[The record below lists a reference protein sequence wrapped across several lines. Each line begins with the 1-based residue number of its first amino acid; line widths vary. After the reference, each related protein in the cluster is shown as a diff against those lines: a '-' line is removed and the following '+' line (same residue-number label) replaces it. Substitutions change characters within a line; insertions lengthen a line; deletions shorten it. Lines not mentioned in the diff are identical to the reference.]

1 MKKITSFL
9 LILSVIFLSSCANK
23 PSDDV
28 ITTTEKNSA
37 ITTESNLINESDLTT
52 VTTNGQPTTRAT
64 VFYTHEIET
73 NPSDP
78 YSFVIKKRCE
88 EFKHQWEN
96 TDIYNDFSAE
106 GFELYLKYFKDIY
119 YFLYDLDKDG
129 TNELLLGGWQKI
141 GYYTEEPDPPKKI
154 CISSA
159 YAIQDGKA
167 VKLNSGT
174 WWDFEFVWDRVLL
187 SNGII
192 MTTWGIKE
200 DPSYSFFSYENNSL
214 IFKGALYHTEN
225 GEYCKR
231 KSMKYF
237 DEQTISTAE
246 HDRIYNEMCGNSSVV
261 DINWKRIDEYGM

>member
-9 LILSVIFLSSCANK
+9 LILSVIFLSSCTSK
-23 PSDDV
+23 HDDNTSTTITNQSTTI
-28 ITTTEKNSA
+28 ITTTEESHTSSSVQNNDPNTKFFYNKE
-37 ITTESNLINESDLTT
+37 ITVD
-52 VTTNGQPTTRAT
+52 
-64 VFYTHEIET
+64 
-73 NPSDP
+73 PSDP
-78 YSFVIKKRCE
+78 YSAFMKKHCE
-88 EFKHQWEN
+88 EYAKAWERRAKEDGN
-96 TDIYNDFSAE
+96 TIEIFNNYIVYHPDV
-106 GFELYLKYFKDIY
+106 Y

-129 TNELLLGGWQKI
+129 TNELLLGSWQKI

-159 YAIQDGKA
+159 YAIQDGEA
-167 VKLNSGT
+167 VKLDSGT

-225 GEYCKR
+225 GGYCKR